1 MFVPLSDCRAE
12 DDGTYTYHHGTKDGA
27 TVSEDVDTATNAD
40 PSMGTNF
47 YVHVEN
53 GIDPDGSTS
62 EEVVPGKTDDG
73 RVEYEV
79 TIATKATYQLKATVP
94 MYVCMYGYRGTGNII
109 APDSDAY
116 QLKNYST
123 SNSAAS
129 ATIVDITKVTHYAKI
144 YDENHSDDTLFSISY
159 DSGEKKYTTWYSN
172 PAFLEDG
179 KTP

>member
-1 MFVPLSDCRAE
+1 MGDVDYGAYFVGADEVVFVPLSECRAE

-47 YVHVEN
+47 YVNIKN
-53 GIDPDGSTS
+53 GLDPDGSTS

-94 MYVCMYGYRGTGNII
+94 SHQGNLSAESNCPHVCLHVRL
-109 APDSDAY
+109 PWHR
-116 QLKNYST
+116 QHHCPRL
-123 SNSAAS
+123 
-129 ATIVDITKVTHYAKI
+129 
-144 YDENHSDDTLFSISY
+144 
-159 DSGEKKYTTWYSN
+159 
-172 PAFLEDG
+172 
-179 KTP
+179 